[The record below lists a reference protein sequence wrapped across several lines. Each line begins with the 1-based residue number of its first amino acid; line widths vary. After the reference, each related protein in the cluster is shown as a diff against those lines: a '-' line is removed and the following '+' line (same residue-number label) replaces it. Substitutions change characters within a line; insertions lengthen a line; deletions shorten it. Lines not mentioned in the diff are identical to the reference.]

1 MFWLAGDGRTV
12 VCWRN
17 EIEGTGH
24 HVRQGDRQEAAPRVC
39 SPAVAAHEATS
50 RREGAVSPGQ
60 QHRGILVAAVHA
72 ERRAT
77 LDWAGRRRSGVS
89 LAVARERGQAVR
101 EQVARGIDPVVAR
114 DEEQAKRRAV
124 TLTVELAW
132 NSYTTTHESEWRR
145 TGTAA
150 RRKQVFRD
158 YYGSIRNVAVAD
170 LTVAMVLK
178 VFRPDASNALLDSR
192 AQHTETAK
200 KSLGWL
206 HAVLENDQGQRGWT
220 SAPPEEPG

>member
-1 MFWLAGDGRTV
+1 MGWATPIRCLSL
-12 VCWRN
+12 
-17 EIEGTGH
+17 
-24 HVRQGDRQEAAPRVC
+24 
-39 SPAVAAHEATS
+39 SP
-50 RREGAVSPGQ
+50 
-60 QHRGILVAAVHA
+60 
-72 ERRAT
+72 
-77 LDWAGRRRSGVS
+77 
-89 LAVARERGQAVR
+89 ARERGQAVH

-178 VFRPDASNALLDSR
+178 VFRPDANNAR
-192 AQHTETAK
+192 IGFWAEHTRDRQKVVGLAAR
-200 KSLGWL
+200 G
-206 HAVLENDQGQRGWT
+206 AGNDQGQRGWK
-220 SAPPEEPG
+220 PGPSRGTRLTGRG